1 MSSILKFDHNLIVK
15 SEYVELGDLLPHEE
29 IIESKLQNTL
39 EFLNFEGLDAIIPTV
54 LVCSSTNI
62 IIDGHHRY
70 NAACKLGL
78 TKIPVTK
85 ILYSSNLIST
95 TLDKNYIKKETIIS
109 RARNGDLF
117 EPKSTAHRVKNSI
130 GRHLPVVVLAELAPL
145 RKL

>member
-1 MSSILKFDHNLIVK
+1 MSSILKFDQNLILG
-15 SEYVELGDLLPHEE
+15 SEYAELGDLIPHEK
-29 IIESKLQNTL
+29 IIEQKLQNTL
-39 EFLNFEGLDAIIPTV
+39 EFLNFEGLGAIIPTV
-54 LVCSSTNI
+54 LVCHITNV

-70 NAACKLGL
+70 NAAYKLGL

-95 TLDKNYIKKETIIS
+95 TFEQTLIMKETIIS

-117 EPKSTAHRVKNSI
+117 EPKSTAHRVKDSN
-130 GRHLPVVVLAELAPL
+130 GRHFPVVVLAELAPL